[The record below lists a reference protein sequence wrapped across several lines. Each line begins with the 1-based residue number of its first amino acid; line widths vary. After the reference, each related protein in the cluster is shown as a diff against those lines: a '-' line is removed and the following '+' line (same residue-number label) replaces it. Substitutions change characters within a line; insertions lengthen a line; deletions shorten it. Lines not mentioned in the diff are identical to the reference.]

1 LNISDLLDRSVPL
14 LRRHLEGRVSALEA
28 KIEELKAPTDVKEA
42 IKEITQQYSFADLGD
57 FISTFRDSLHDAHQY
72 SRGLTQHLDEVER
85 KGENLSNRVAGNRL
99 LFDQVQEALHRRIDT
114 LNERV
119 EGLQKGLSENV
130 NSEIYRIVKAEVVR
144 LEATFSQK
152 LQQNQCY
159 NEEQKNATSRAV
171 HSLNDYLAK
180 VNENKPI
187 SLVEVRQ
194 IAKEEA
200 ERVKPSSSAPAA
212 SGTAPANA
220 EARLAALEAWATNT
234 GNMLGIPFKKA

>member
-28 KIEELKAPTDVKEA
+28 KIEELKAPADVNEA

-57 FISTFRDSLHDAHQY
+57 FISTMRDNAGSLV
-72 SRGLTQHLDEVER
+72 SNIDEVDR
-85 KGENLSNRVAGNRL
+85 KRENLSNRVASNRL
-99 LFDQVQEALHRRIDT
+99 RFDQAQEAVQKQINI

-119 EGLQKGLSENV
+119 EGLQKGLSENI
-130 NSEIYRIVKAEVVR
+130 NSEIYRIVKAEINR

-152 LQQNQCY
+152 LQQNQSY
-159 NEEQKNATSRAV
+159 NEEQRNATSKTL
-171 HSLNDYLAK
+171 HSTLNDHITR
-180 VNENKPI
+180 VNESKPI
-187 SLVEVRQ
+187 SIVEVRQ

-200 ERVKPSSSAPAA
+200 ERVKPSASAPAP